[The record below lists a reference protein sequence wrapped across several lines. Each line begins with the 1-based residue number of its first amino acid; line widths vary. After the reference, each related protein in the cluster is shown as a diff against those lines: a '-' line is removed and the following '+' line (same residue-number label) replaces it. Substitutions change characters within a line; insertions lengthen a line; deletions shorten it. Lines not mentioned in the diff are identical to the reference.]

1 MGFSPFFFGEL
12 KMLNRGLDKLELLR
26 IVDAVANEKSID
38 KEIVIG
44 SMESAIEKAALTK
57 FGHNNNIFVKIDRET
72 GNISIQKV
80 LEVVEKVEDPS
91 REISLNDAN
100 KLNEKSDVH
109 KIGDKIYEDLP
120 QIDFGRIAA
129 QSAKQVINLKVREAE
144 KNRQFEE
151 FIDKQGLILSGI
163 IKRLEY
169 GNVIVDLGRAEG
181 VIKKD
186 ELIPR
191 EILKTGDRVKA
202 YCYEVKKELKGHQI
216 FLSRAHPQ
224 FLAKLF
230 FQEVPEIYEGVI
242 EIKSVARD
250 PGSRAKICVYS
261 KDTSIDPVGA
271 CVGMRGSR
279 VQTIVNEL
287 HGEKIDI
294 IKWTED
300 LPTLISESLSPAEI
314 QKVLIDQTNKKIDVI
329 LSEENLSKAI
339 GRRGQNVRLASKLT
353 NFEIDILTDKEDSER
368 RQADFKEKTETL
380 IKNLEVDETL
390 GQLLVSEGF
399 QSIEEISQANPD
411 DIAKIE
417 AIDEDTAKELIERSK
432 ESLIK
437 VKEEVGKKLK
447 ELGVEDQLINLKGM
461 TQGML
466 VILGQKNIKKLNDFA
481 DLSTDEL
488 VGGYDE
494 IKGKK
499 VRLQGYLE
507 EFSLS
512 REEADELIMS
522 ARNIVYK
529 K

>member
-1 MGFSPFFFGEL
+1 
-12 KMLNRGLDKLELLR
+12 MLNRGLDKLELLR

-38 KEIVIG
+38 KELVIS
-44 SMESAIEKAALTK
+44 SMESAIQKAALTK
-57 FGHNNNIFVKIDRET
+57 FGNENDILVKINRENGEIT
-72 GNISIQKV
+72 IQKV
-80 LEVVEKVEDPS
+80 LEVVDSVEDSS
-91 REISLNDAN
+91 RQISIDQAN
-100 KLNEKSDVH
+100 KVSKGVEKISV
-109 KIGDKIYEDLP
+109 GSKIYEELP
-120 QIDFGRIAA
+120 QIDFSRIAA
-129 QSAKQVINLKVREAE
+129 QSAKQVINSKVREAE
-144 KNRQFEE
+144 RNRQFDD
-151 FIDKQGLILSGI
+151 FKDKQGQILSGI

-169 GNVIVDLGRAEG
+169 GNAIIDLGRAEG

-202 YCYEVKKELKGHQI
+202 YCYEVKQDFKGHQI

-250 PGSRAKICVYS
+250 PGSRAKICVLS

-287 HGEKIDI
+287 QGEKIDI

-314 QKVLIDQTNKKIDVI
+314 QKVLIDQSNKRIDVI
-329 LSEENLSKAI
+329 LTEENLSKAI

-353 NFEIDILTDKEDSER
+353 NYEIDILTDKEDSER
-368 RQADFKEKTETL
+368 RQTEFKEKTENL

-399 QSIEEISQANPD
+399 QSIEEISQAKAE
-411 DIAKIE
+411 DIEKIE
-417 AIDEDTAKELIERSK
+417 AIDTETAQELINRSK
-432 ESLIK
+432 ENLIK

-461 TQGML
+461 SQGML
-466 VILGQKNIKKLNDFA
+466 VILGQKNIRKLSDFA
-481 DLSTDEL
+481 DLSSDEL
-488 VGGYDE
+488 IGGFDE

-499 VRLQGYLE
+499 IRIKGYLE

-529 K
+529 